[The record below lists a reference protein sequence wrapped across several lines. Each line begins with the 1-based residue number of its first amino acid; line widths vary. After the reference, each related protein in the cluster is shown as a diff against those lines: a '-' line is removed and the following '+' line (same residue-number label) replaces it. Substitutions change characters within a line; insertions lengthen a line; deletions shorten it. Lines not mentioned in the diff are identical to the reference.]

1 MLRQN
6 PHLQLMGALGFS
18 ASDIAANSQG
28 ELSPHQHAAL
38 RESRNLQVVRWG
50 TLVVFLWVIGLIV
63 HLELLALLF
72 ISAVIVSVIMAA
84 WARVNADL
92 AGGVQMMTGRLDIT
106 ADLPFVFTYRL
117 DLSGETFHVARGAGA
132 AFQPGRIYRLYYTA
146 LSRTLLSAELIA

>member
-28 ELSPHQHAAL
+28 ELSPQQGATL
-38 RESRNLQVVRWG
+38 RESRNLQVLRWG
-50 TLVVFLWVIGLIV
+50 TLIALLWVIGLILQV
-63 HLELLALLF
+63 EWIVLLF
-72 ISAVIVSVIMAA
+72 GTAVIVSIIMAA
-84 WARVNADL
+84 WMRANADL
-92 AGGVQMMTGRLDIT
+92 AGGVQSMTGRLDLT

-117 DLSGETFHVARGAGA
+117 DLSGETFHVARGAGS
-132 AFQPGRIYRLYYTA
+132 AFQPGRIYRLYYTT